1 MPYEFVQLKGVGQMH
16 KSLGCSVT
24 GLDAIRMTPP
34 EVLNYL
40 FLRVPT
46 NRAID
51 YDSGIGLLDVADEYD
66 RMEVAYF
73 TKEYDEAAENVVRA
87 YEIAQHNHVPAK
99 LPVQV
104 SCRHLVNVVQLAD
117 TFEEQMK
124 VLARTVDIS
133 GATEEDMRRIKK
145 RCECIRY
152 WLNAFAPDMVKFSV
166 RQTIPQHITLETLD
180 KAFLQTLVQRMN
192 DCNWDAETINNIIST
207 LGKESPLG
215 SKGAYK
221 LIYNLIIGQD
231 RGPRLGPFLA
241 SLDKQFVINRFNQ
254 AAYN

>member
-1 MPYEFVQLKGVGQMH
+1 
-16 KSLGCSVT
+16 
-24 GLDAIRMTPP
+24 
-34 EVLNYL
+34 
-40 FLRVPT
+40 
-46 NRAID
+46 
-51 YDSGIGLLDVADEYD
+51 
-66 RMEVAYF
+66 MEVAYF

-166 RQTIPQHITLETLD
+166 RQTIPQHIILETLD